1 MSRMITV
8 GRIRL
13 SLEVLALWG
22 ILAIGAWA
30 QSTAVQVS
38 NVRQVFHNGEHN
50 AFTDLVKFRDRYF
63 LTFRSCPD
71 GHMVHPTASIIVL
84 SSSDL
89 TSWTQVHRFQVRNRD
104 TRDPHFLVFK
114 DRLFV
119 YTGTWYSGPST
130 IAPKDYE
137 MNLHLGYA
145 VWSSDGQHWSEP
157 SMLEGTFGHY
167 IWRAAAHGNTA
178 YLCGRRKIEFEVG
191 PKGEG
196 VQVQSVML
204 ASEDGLIWRKHALF
218 QEIQGDETAFC
229 FQGDGSLVGIGR
241 RATKPA
247 EILRAKPPYQQ
258 WERIDLDRY
267 VGGPLIT
274 PWNDRLLVG
283 GRKSIQ
289 PNGPRTSLYW
299 LIGNELEE
307 FAELPSGGDCSYPGF
322 IALDARH
329 AVVSWYS
336 THERNQEGQP
346 ITAIYMADLTL
357 P

>member
-130 IAPKDYE
+130 IAP
-137 MNLHLGYA
+137 
-145 VWSSDGQHWSEP
+145 
-157 SMLEGTFGHY
+157 
-167 IWRAAAHGNTA
+167 
-178 YLCGRRKIEFEVG
+178 
-191 PKGEG
+191 
-196 VQVQSVML
+196 
-204 ASEDGLIWRKHALF
+204 
-218 QEIQGDETAFC
+218 
-229 FQGDGSLVGIGR
+229 
-241 RATKPA
+241 
-247 EILRAKPPYQQ
+247 
-258 WERIDLDRY
+258 
-267 VGGPLIT
+267 
-274 PWNDRLLVG
+274 
-283 GRKSIQ
+283 
-289 PNGPRTSLYW
+289 RTM
-299 LIGNELEE
+299 
-307 FAELPSGGDCSYPGF
+307 
-322 IALDARH
+322 R
-329 AVVSWYS
+329 
-336 THERNQEGQP
+336 
-346 ITAIYMADLTL
+346 
-357 P
+357 